1 MDLRGLAAISCRRNR
16 DDGGDAVA
24 DDRVAP
30 AGVFQP
36 RDVDARRGH
45 RSVQAGSRDRTR
57 LRPPHL
63 CQRGAGRGRKES
75 RSIPLARSSRHQG
88 RHRRGPRGGGAE
100 TALPGRKIPRTV
112 GERHLGRASRG
123 GGRVRVPEPHRH
135 VRRGA
140 ARSARQRRSGR
151 RLPGH
156 GTKGRRGR
164 PSGRSFERKPARGLY
179 RGAWH
184 LSRSVSRVRAQPLLG
199 KQRASI
205 HRAYPESGHRR
216 IPRIRGGTGDGGDGA
231 RLMRT
236 GAKGGRK
243 GDTAMTDL
251 SRAELD
257 KETIAKAY
265 ARWAPVYDLVFG
277 AVFERGRHAAIAAA
291 ERIGGRI
298 LEVGVGTGIS
308 LPDYSRTNRLCGVD
322 ISDPMLRKAQQR
334 VVELGLANVEG
345 LWVMDAEHL
354 SFPDASF
361 DVVVAQYVITTVP
374 NPEATLDEFARVL
387 KPGGE
392 IVLVSRVGAEA
403 GLRRALE
410 RWFAPAARKLG
421 WRTEFSW

>member
-1 MDLRGLAAISCRRNR
+1 M
-16 DDGGDAVA
+16 
-24 DDRVAP
+24 
-30 AGVFQP
+30 
-36 RDVDARRGH
+36 
-45 RSVQAGSRDRTR
+45 SV
-57 LRPPHL
+57 
-63 CQRGAGRGRKES
+63 
-75 RSIPLARSSRHQG
+75 
-88 RHRRGPRGGGAE
+88 
-100 TALPGRKIPRTV
+100 
-112 GERHLGRASRG
+112 
-123 GGRVRVPEPHRH
+123 
-135 VRRGA
+135 
-140 ARSARQRRSGR
+140 
-151 RLPGH
+151 
-156 GTKGRRGR
+156 
-164 PSGRSFERKPARGLY
+164 
-179 RGAWH
+179 
-184 LSRSVSRVRAQPLLG
+184 
-199 KQRASI
+199 
-205 HRAYPESGHRR
+205 
-216 IPRIRGGTGDGGDGA
+216 
-231 RLMRT
+231 
-236 GAKGGRK
+236 
-243 GDTAMTDL
+243 L

-308 LPDYSRTNRLCGVD
+308 LPDYSRSNRLCGVD
-322 ISDPMLRKAQQR
+322 ISEPMLRKAQQR
-334 VVELGLANVEG
+334 VGELGLPNVEG

-421 WRTEFSW
+421 WRTEFSWERYADWAKRCRGMRLVERRAMPPFGHFSLIRCARVAAQAQAPHAATGGKRRYG